1 MFVNFSIIMSDAKLI
16 SVAAQVLKLE
26 GKELLAAAERISE
39 SIVEAS
45 KIINNHSGKVV
56 LCGMG
61 KSGLIAQKIAATLC
75 SIGNKAVFLH
85 AAEAAHGDLGVYAPG
100 DPTILISKSGATE
113 EMLRLIPILREFNS
127 PLIGILGNMNSPLVR
142 KVDIVLDASVTKEA
156 DPLGIV
162 PTSSTTLTLAIGDAI
177 TGVLMR
183 QREFNHDD
191 FARLHPAGDLGR
203 RLRLMVENIMQPIN
217 EVAVV
222 EQNDSLRKIVI
233 EMTEKP
239 QGAALVVDKQHQLLG
254 IITEGDLRRSL
265 AEGKDIDKITV
276 VDLMTSNPIAI
287 NIKSPLKDAMIL
299 MEDRKSQISVL
310 PVVNDDG
317 KTCAGLLRLHDIY
330 QANLL

>member
-1 MFVNFSIIMSDAKLI
+1 MNNTKLKSIASE
-16 SVAAQVLKLE
+16 VLKQE
-26 GKELLAAAERISE
+26 GQELLDAADRIAESVVKSSDIIS
-39 SIVEAS
+39 
-45 KIINNHSGKVV
+45 NHSGKVV

-85 AAEAAHGDLGVYAPG
+85 AAEAVHGDLGIYAPG

-113 EMLRLIPILREFNS
+113 EMLRLIPILKEFNS
-127 PLIGILGNMNSPLVR
+127 PLIGILGNMKSPLVR
-142 KVDIVLDASVTKEA
+142 QMDVVLDASVKKEA

-177 TGVLMR
+177 VGVLMS
-183 QREFNHDD
+183 QGDFKQDD

-203 RLRLMVENIMQPIN
+203 RLRLIVENIMQSI
-217 EVAVV
+217 EDVAIVSK
-222 EQNDSLRKIVI
+222 NDNLRKVVI

-239 QGAALVVDKQHQLLG
+239 QGAALVVDGENQLIG
-254 IITEGDLRRSL
+254 IITEGDLRRAL
-265 AEGKDIDKITV
+265 ADGKDIDKITV
-276 VDLMTSNPIAI
+276 IDLMTPNPIAI
-287 NIKSPLKDAMIL
+287 NINSPLKEAIIL

-310 PVVNDDG
+310 PVVKNDG

-330 QANLL
+330 QKNLF

>member
-1 MFVNFSIIMSDAKLI
+1 MTDAKLI

-45 KIINNHSGKVV
+45 IIINNHSGKVV

-142 KVDIVLDASVTKEA
+142 KVDIILDASVTKEA
-156 DPLGIV
+156 DPLSIV

-233 EMTEKP
+233 EMTKKP

>member
-1 MFVNFSIIMSDAKLI
+1 MNNTKLKSIASE
-16 SVAAQVLKLE
+16 VLKLE
-26 GKELLAAAERISE
+26 GQELLDAADRIAESVVKSSDIIS
-39 SIVEAS
+39 
-45 KIINNHSGKVV
+45 NHSGKVV

-85 AAEAAHGDLGVYAPG
+85 AAEAVHGDLGIYAPG

-113 EMLRLIPILREFNS
+113 EMLRLIPILKEFNS
-127 PLIGILGNMNSPLVR
+127 PLIGILGNMKSPLVR
-142 KVDIVLDASVTKEA
+142 QMDVVLDASVQKEA

-177 TGVLMR
+177 VGVLMS
-183 QREFNHDD
+183 QGDFKQDD

-203 RLRLMVENIMQPIN
+203 RLRLIVENIMQSIQD
-217 EVAVV
+217 VAIVSK
-222 EQNDSLRKIVI
+222 NDNLRKVVI

-239 QGAALVVDKQHQLLG
+239 QGAALVVDGENQLIG
-254 IITEGDLRRSL
+254 IVTEGDLRRAL
-265 AEGKDIDKITV
+265 ADGKDIDKITV
-276 VDLMTSNPIAI
+276 IDLMTPNPIAI
-287 NIKSPLKDAMIL
+287 NINSPLKEAVFL

-310 PVVNDDG
+310 PVVKNDG

-330 QANLL
+330 QKNLF

>member
-1 MFVNFSIIMSDAKLI
+1 MNKTKLKSIASE
-16 SVAAQVLKLE
+16 VLKQE
-26 GKELLAAAERISE
+26 GQELLAAADRVAE
-39 SIVEAS
+39 SVVKS
-45 KIINNHSGKVV
+45 SDIIINHSGKVV

-85 AAEAAHGDLGVYAPG
+85 AAEAVHGDLGIYAPG

-113 EMLRLIPILREFNS
+113 EMLRLIPILKEFNS
-127 PLIGILGNMNSPLVR
+127 PLIGILGNMKSPLVR
-142 KVDIVLDASVTKEA
+142 QMDIVLDASVQKEA

-177 TGVLMR
+177 VGVLMS
-183 QREFNHDD
+183 QGDFKQDD

-203 RLRLMVENIMQPIN
+203 RLRLIVENIMQSIQD
-217 EVAVV
+217 VAIVSK
-222 EQNDSLRKIVI
+222 NDNLRKVVI

-239 QGAALVVDKQHQLLG
+239 QGAALVIDGENQLIG
-254 IITEGDLRRSL
+254 IVTEGDLRRVL
-265 AEGKDIDKITV
+265 ADGKDIDKITV
-276 VDLMTSNPIAI
+276 IDLMTPNPIAI
-287 NIKSPLKDAMIL
+287 NINSPLKEAIIL

-310 PVVNDDG
+310 PVVKNDG

-330 QANLL
+330 QKNLF

>member
-1 MFVNFSIIMSDAKLI
+1 MNNTKLKFI
-16 SVAAQVLKLE
+16 ASEILKQE
-26 GKELLAAAERISE
+26 GQELLDAADRIAESVVKSSDIIS
-39 SIVEAS
+39 
-45 KIINNHSGKVV
+45 NHSGKVV

-85 AAEAAHGDLGVYAPG
+85 AAEAVHGDLGIYAPG

-113 EMLRLIPILREFNS
+113 EMLRLIPILKEFNS
-127 PLIGILGNMNSPLVR
+127 PLIGILGNMKSPLVR
-142 KVDIVLDASVTKEA
+142 QMDVVLDASVKKEA

-177 TGVLMR
+177 VGVLMS
-183 QREFNHDD
+183 QGDFKQDD

-203 RLRLMVENIMQPIN
+203 RLRLIVENIMQSIQD
-217 EVAVV
+217 VAIVSK
-222 EQNDSLRKIVI
+222 NDNLRKVVI

-239 QGAALVVDKQHQLLG
+239 QGAALVVDGENQLIG
-254 IITEGDLRRSL
+254 IITEGDLRRTL
-265 AEGKDIDKITV
+265 ADGKDIDKITV
-276 VDLMTSNPIAI
+276 IDLMTPNPIAI
-287 NIKSPLKDAMIL
+287 NINSPLKEAIIL

-310 PVVNDDG
+310 PVVKNDQ

-330 QANLL
+330 QKNLF

>member
-1 MFVNFSIIMSDAKLI
+1 MSDAKLI
-16 SVAAQVLKLE
+16 AVAAQVLKLE
-26 GKELLAAAERISE
+26 GKELLVAAERISE

-233 EMTEKP
+233 EMTKKP

-254 IITEGDLRRSL
+254 IITEGDLRRCL

-276 VDLMTSNPIAI
+276 VDLITSNPIAI

>member
-1 MFVNFSIIMSDAKLI
+1 MTDAKLI

-233 EMTEKP
+233 EMTKKP

-254 IITEGDLRRSL
+254 IITEGDLRRCL

>member
-1 MFVNFSIIMSDAKLI
+1 MNNTKLKSIASE
-16 SVAAQVLKLE
+16 VLKQE
-26 GKELLAAAERISE
+26 GQELLDAADRIAESVVKSSDIIS
-39 SIVEAS
+39 
-45 KIINNHSGKVV
+45 NHSGKVV

-85 AAEAAHGDLGVYAPG
+85 AAEAVHGDLGIYAPG

-113 EMLRLIPILREFNS
+113 EMLRLIPILKEFNS
-127 PLIGILGNMNSPLVR
+127 PLIGILGNMKSPLVR
-142 KVDIVLDASVTKEA
+142 HMDVVLDASVKKEA

-177 TGVLMR
+177 VGVLMS
-183 QREFNHDD
+183 QGDFKQDD

-203 RLRLMVENIMQPIN
+203 RLRLIVENIMQPIQD
-217 EVAVV
+217 VAIVSK
-222 EQNDSLRKIVI
+222 NDNLRKVVI

-239 QGAALVVDKQHQLLG
+239 QGAALVVDGENQLIG
-254 IITEGDLRRSL
+254 IITEGDLRRAL
-265 AEGKDIDKITV
+265 ADGKDIDKIV
-276 VDLMTSNPIAI
+276 VIDLMTPNPIAI
-287 NIKSPLKDAMIL
+287 NINSPLKEAIIL

-310 PVVNDDG
+310 PVVKNDG

-330 QANLL
+330 QKNLF

>member
-1 MFVNFSIIMSDAKLI
+1 MNNTKLI
-16 SVAAQVLKLE
+16 SIASEILKQE
-26 GKELLAAAERISE
+26 GQELLDAANRVAESVVKSSDIIS
-39 SIVEAS
+39 
-45 KIINNHSGKVV
+45 NHSGKVV

-85 AAEAAHGDLGVYAPG
+85 AAEAVHGDLGIYAPG

-113 EMLRLIPILREFNS
+113 EMLRLIPILKEFNS
-127 PLIGILGNMNSPLVR
+127 PLIGILGNMKSPLVR
-142 KVDIVLDASVTKEA
+142 QMDVVLDASVQKEA

-177 TGVLMR
+177 VGVLMS
-183 QREFNHDD
+183 QGDFKQDD

-203 RLRLMVENIMQPIN
+203 RLRLIVENIMQSIQD
-217 EVAVV
+217 VAIVSK
-222 EQNDSLRKIVI
+222 NDNLRKVVI

-239 QGAALVVDKQHQLLG
+239 QGAALVVDGENQLIG
-254 IITEGDLRRSL
+254 IVTEGDLRRAL
-265 AEGKDIDKITV
+265 ADGKDIDKITV
-276 VDLMTSNPIAI
+276 IDLMTPNPIAI
-287 NIKSPLKDAMIL
+287 NINSPLKEAIIL

-310 PVVNDDG
+310 PVVKNDQ

-330 QANLL
+330 QKNLF

>member
-1 MFVNFSIIMSDAKLI
+1 MTDAKLI

-276 VDLMTSNPIAI
+276 VDLMTSNQIAI

>member
-1 MFVNFSIIMSDAKLI
+1 MTDKNKNIQIGRRVIQIESEAVADLENRIDINFHNAVEIIAK
-16 SVAAQVLKLE
+16 ST
-26 GKELLAAAERISE
+26 GR
-39 SIVEAS
+39 
-45 KIINNHSGKVV
+45 VV
-56 LCGMG
+56 VTGMG

-85 AAEAAHGDLGVYAPG
+85 AAEAVHGDLGIYAPG

-113 EMLRLIPILREFNS
+113 EMLRLIPILKEFNS
-127 PLIGILGNMNSPLVR
+127 PLIGILGNMKSPLVR
-142 KVDIVLDASVTKEA
+142 QMDVVLDASVKKEA

-177 TGVLMR
+177 VGVLMS
-183 QREFNHDD
+183 QGDFKQDD

-203 RLRLMVENIMQPIN
+203 RLRLIVENIMQSIQD
-217 EVAVV
+217 VAIVSK
-222 EQNDSLRKIVI
+222 NDNLRKVVI

-239 QGAALVVDKQHQLLG
+239 QGAALVVDGKNQLIG
-254 IITEGDLRRSL
+254 IVTEGDLRRAL
-265 AEGKDIDKITV
+265 ADGKDIDKIAV
-276 VDLMTSNPIAI
+276 IDLMTPNPIAI
-287 NIKSPLKDAMIL
+287 NINSPLKEAIIL

>member
-1 MFVNFSIIMSDAKLI
+1 MNNTKLKSIASEI
-16 SVAAQVLKLE
+16 LKQE
-26 GKELLAAAERISE
+26 GQELLDAADRVAESVVKSSDIIS
-39 SIVEAS
+39 
-45 KIINNHSGKVV
+45 NHSGKVV

-85 AAEAAHGDLGVYAPG
+85 AAEAVHGDLGIYAPG

-113 EMLRLIPILREFNS
+113 EMLRLIPILKEFNS
-127 PLIGILGNMNSPLVR
+127 PLIGILGNMKSPLVR
-142 KVDIVLDASVTKEA
+142 QMDVVLDASVQKEA

-177 TGVLMR
+177 VGVLMS
-183 QREFNHDD
+183 QGDFKQDD

-203 RLRLMVENIMQPIN
+203 RLRLIVENIMQSIQD
-217 EVAVV
+217 VAIVSK
-222 EQNDSLRKIVI
+222 NDNLRKVVI

-239 QGAALVVDKQHQLLG
+239 QGAALVVDGENQLIG
-254 IITEGDLRRSL
+254 IVTEGDLRRAL
-265 AEGKDIDKITV
+265 ADGKDIDKITV
-276 VDLMTSNPIAI
+276 IDLMTLNPIAI
-287 NIKSPLKDAMIL
+287 NINSPLKEAIIL

-310 PVVNDDG
+310 PVVKNDG

-330 QANLL
+330 QKNLF

>member
-1 MFVNFSIIMSDAKLI
+1 MSDAKLI

-142 KVDIVLDASVTKEA
+142 KVDIILDASVTKEA

-233 EMTEKP
+233 EMTKKP

>member
-1 MFVNFSIIMSDAKLI
+1 MNKTKLKSI
-16 SVAAQVLKLE
+16 
-26 GKELLAAAERISE
+26 
-39 SIVEAS
+39 AS
-45 KIINNHSGKVV
+45 KILKQEGQELLDAADRVAESVVKSSDIISNHSGKVV

-85 AAEAAHGDLGVYAPG
+85 AAEAVHGDLGIYAPG

-113 EMLRLIPILREFNS
+113 EMLRLIPILKEFNS
-127 PLIGILGNMNSPLVR
+127 PLIGILGNMKSPLVR
-142 KVDIVLDASVTKEA
+142 QMDVVLDASVQKEA

-177 TGVLMR
+177 VGVLMS
-183 QREFNHDD
+183 QGDFKQDD

-203 RLRLMVENIMQPIN
+203 RLRLIVENIMQSIQD
-217 EVAVV
+217 VAIVSK
-222 EQNDSLRKIVI
+222 NDNLRKVVI

-239 QGAALVVDKQHQLLG
+239 QGAALVVDGENQLIG
-254 IITEGDLRRSL
+254 IVTEGDLRRAL
-265 AEGKDIDKITV
+265 ADGKDIDKITV
-276 VDLMTSNPIAI
+276 IDLMTPNPIAI
-287 NIKSPLKDAMIL
+287 NINSPLKEAIIL

-310 PVVNDDG
+310 PVVKNDG

-330 QANLL
+330 QKNLF